1 MMNLGLVNDLWLLRE
16 VLSLMM
22 ELFWECNMSACFIR
36 CKLKIVHIAF
46 CPYAETEEIFK
57 FSIFICI
64 WEQMRRQTDRHTDG
78 LTDKLKLENP
88 SCVLGKKVLNYLL
101 HESIWFSKPSI
112 VCTFLFL
119 GQKRP
124 PMQRCFRSLN
134 PFRDAL
140 PSRGKMKV
148 KTLFPG
154 RLSEWKQLFK
164 HVMALTTLLI
174 VLLNFG
180 SAPFYVQSRDFS

>member
-1 MMNLGLVNDLWLLRE
+1 
-16 VLSLMM
+16 
-22 ELFWECNMSACFIR
+22 MSACFIR
-36 CKLKIVHIAF
+36 CKLKIVHIAYF
-46 CPYAETEEIFK
+46 VHMLRQRKFLNFPYSYAYENRCED
-57 FSIFICI
+57 
-64 WEQMRRQTDRHTDG
+64 RQTDRRTDG

-112 VCTFLFL
+112 VCTFSFL

-154 RLSEWKQLFK
+154 RLSE
-164 HVMALTTLLI
+164 
-174 VLLNFG
+174 
-180 SAPFYVQSRDFS
+180 